1 MNIKNWKEHPKVLEL
16 RAKLEDRQDPG
27 NPEMGLSDHRDTCV
41 CSSCGIDDVSDC
53 DNAGE
58 FYGTDDL
65 RRRPFFCK

>member
-1 MNIKNWKEHPKVLEL
+1 MNIK
-16 RAKLEDRQDPG
+16 KLERTSQSPGTEGETGGPQDPG

>member
-1 MNIKNWKEHPKVLEL
+1 MDIKNWKEHPKVLEL
-16 RAKLEDRQDPG
+16 RAKLDDRKTRGILKP
-27 NPEMGLSDHRDTCV
+27 GLSDHRDTCV